1 MAKFC
6 PLFSGSDG
14 NATYISH
21 RGNGLLI
28 DAGSSYKALIEALDR
43 VGESIDEIKAVAVT
57 HEHSDHVKGLH
68 TLLNKNDIPLIASKQ
83 TADALITSGK
93 VPPKTKIIIADG
105 DIDINGLCIK
115 RFATSH
121 DCEGSSGYSVLLP
134 EGKKL
139 TLCTDLGVITD
150 QVREAISESDLILLE
165 SNHDID
171 MLKKGPYPPQ
181 LKLRILSDKGHISNN
196 ACAAELKILL
206 EGGTTRFILGHL
218 SRNNNIPMLAK
229 KTAEAALIDLNA
241 ENGRDYILTVAAPE
255 GNGVTVI

>member
-43 VGESIDEIKAVAVT
+43 VGGSIDEIKAVAVT

-139 TLCTDLGVITD
+139 TLCTDLGVITG
-150 QVREAISESDLILLE
+150 QVREAIGGSDLILLE

-241 ENGRDYILTVAAPE
+241 ENGRDYILTVAAPD

>member
-21 RGNGLLI
+21 RGSGLLI
-28 DAGSSYKALIEALDR
+28 DAGSSYKALIEALKR
-43 VGESIDEIKAVAVT
+43 VGGSIDEIKAVAVT

-83 TADALITSGK
+83 TADTLIASGK

-139 TLCTDLGVITD
+139 TLCTDLGVVTD
-150 QVREAISESDLILLE
+150 QVRSAIGGSDLILME

-196 ACAAELKILL
+196 ACAAVLKTLL
-206 EGGTTRFILGHL
+206 KSGTTRFILGHL

-241 ENGRDYILTVAAPE
+241 ENGRDYILTVAAPN

>member
-14 NATYISH
+14 NATYISY

-43 VGESIDEIKAVAVT
+43 AGGSIDEIKAVAVT

-83 TADALITSGK
+83 TADTLIASGK

-115 RFATSH
+115 RFSTSH

-139 TLCTDLGVITD
+139 TLCTDLGVVTE
-150 QVREAISESDLILLE
+150 QVRSAIGGSDLILIE

-181 LKLRILSDKGHISNN
+181 LKLRILSDTGHISNN

-206 EGGTTRFILGHL
+206 KSGTTRFILGHL

-241 ENGRDYILTVAAPE
+241 ENGKDYILTVAAPD